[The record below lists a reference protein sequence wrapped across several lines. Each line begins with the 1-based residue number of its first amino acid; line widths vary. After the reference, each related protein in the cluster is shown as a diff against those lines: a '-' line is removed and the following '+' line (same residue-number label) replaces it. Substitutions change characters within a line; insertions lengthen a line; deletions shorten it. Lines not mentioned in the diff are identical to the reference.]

1 VVVTDLGIYHF
12 DESGEMRLDSIH
24 PGATLDQVR
33 DTMGWQPKVAGPLP
47 TTPAPSAEELRLIR
61 EELDPEGAYT
71 K

>member
-1 VVVTDLGIYHF
+1 
-12 DESGEMRLDSIH
+12 MRLDSIH
-24 PGATLDQVR
+24 PGASLDQVR
-33 DTMGWQPKVAGPLP
+33 DTIGWQPKVVDPLP

>member
-1 VVVTDLGIYHF
+1 
-12 DESGEMRLDSIH
+12 MRLDSIH

-33 DTMGWQPKVAGPLP
+33 ETIGWEPKIVEPLAV
-47 TTPAPSAEELRLIR
+47 TPAPTAEELRLIR

>member
-1 VVVTDLGIYHF
+1 
-12 DESGEMRLDSIH
+12 MRLDSIH

-33 DTMGWQPKVAGPLP
+33 ETIGWDPKVAEPLAVTRPP
-47 TTPAPSAEELRLIR
+47 TAEEMRLIR